1 MMNKVAVVSSSYYK
15 DIIKNIIWGINE
27 YIDDKFEIDTFSVP
41 GSWDIVYKINSL
53 SNEYDK
59 FIAVGV
65 ICKGETDHYEYI
77 STGVSNG
84 LMNITINKDV
94 YIGNCILNV
103 HNLIDAEKR
112 SIRDKDSN
120 KGVESAVA
128 INKLFN

>member
-1 MMNKVAVVSSSYYK
+1 MNKVAVVSSTYYK
-15 DIIKNIIWGINE
+15 DIIKNILWGINE

-103 HNLIDAEKR
+103 HNLNDAEKR
-112 SIRDKDSN
+112 STRDKDSN
-120 KGVESAVA
+120 KGVESAIA

>member
-1 MMNKVAVVSSSYYK
+1 MNKVAVVSSTYYK
-15 DIIKNIIWGINE
+15 DIIKNILWGINE

-103 HNLIDAEKR
+103 RNIIDAEKR
-112 SIRDKDSN
+112 STRDKDSN
-120 KGVESAVA
+120 KGVESAIA

>member
-1 MMNKVAVVSSSYYK
+1 MKNKVAVVSSSYYI
-15 DIIKNIIWGINE
+15 DIIKNLIWGIDE
-27 YIDDKFEIDTFSVP
+27 YIDEKFKIDNYSVP
-41 GSWDIVYKINSL
+41 GSWDIVYKINNL

-77 STGVSNG
+77 STAVSNA
-84 LMNITINKDV
+84 LMNITVYKEV

-112 SIRDKDSN
+112 SSKDKDSN

-128 INKLFN
+128 INNLFR

>member
-15 DIIKNIIWGINE
+15 DIINNLIWGINE

-41 GSWDIVYKINSL
+41 GSWDIVYKIKSL

-65 ICKGETDHYEYI
+65 ICKGETDHYDYI

-84 LMNITINKDV
+84 LM
-94 YIGNCILNV
+94 LS
-103 HNLIDAEKR
+103 LIH
-112 SIRDKDSN
+112 I
-120 KGVESAVA
+120 
-128 INKLFN
+128 